1 MYSASPPSL
10 LSKPNPLLDM
20 PDQEKDRIERI
31 AEDRSTPFS
40 YVLNEKD
47 IRFCTTGEGQGTIKK
62 SKLKSRIRSRLQK
75 IPERF
80 QNLVDDIAIAR
91 YSDVEFLFHSEWEEI
106 CQKTF
111 NIERRWSNI
120 PVKHKTKNS
129 NFFDIGFVLAAS
141 VKRLSPTITQNRV
154 DLIWGFILGLVTV
167 PTTLNEKEN
176 IDNLLNAIKQKN
188 NNREKYVNKQNKK
201 RKIMEE
207 IYNNTEDKIVD
218 VLQNKD
224 IDIKESPIPIDHVF
238 ILMSQMK
245 APEKEELENLL
256 ENIIDIDQMKEL
268 SYLITNVRKTIE
280 EINNETWRNQDAI
293 SIFDELWMRNKT
305 ETQTTINN
313 LNSLS
318 DQNTGRKLINQYSSP
333 NDYETTAEHPL
344 IEKQNNEVRL
354 TEYGR
359 LVSYCLF
366 ENDSNCEWIYLYKT
380 IGNIPAGYVQDISLS
395 EERQSM
401 VENAAIG
408 INMNT
413 ILE

>member
-1 MYSASPPSL
+1 
-10 LSKPNPLLDM
+10 M

-91 YSDVEFLFHSEWEEI
+91 YSDVEFLSHSEWEEI

-188 NNREKYVNKQNKK
+188 NNREKYVNKQNKE
-201 RKIMEE
+201 RKIMQE

-238 ILMSQMK
+238 SLMSQMK

-380 IGNIPAGYVQDISLS
+380 IGNIPAGHVQDISLS

-413 ILE
+413 ILEQS

>member
-1 MYSASPPSL
+1 
-10 LSKPNPLLDM
+10 M

-31 AEDRSTPFS
+31 AEDRSTPSS

-91 YSDVEFLFHSEWEEI
+91 YSDVEFLSHSEWEEI

-120 PVKHKTKNS
+120 PVKYKTKNS

-167 PTTLNEKEN
+167 PTTVNEKEN

-188 NNREKYVNKQNKK
+188 NNREKYVNEQNKK